1 MLTKNFYNWLLSAT
15 SMKTVQNG
23 VVDTSGK
30 THNILYSSS
39 RVDKIFT
46 GANIIRS
53 SNSTVEGV
61 YIGTGTTPA
70 TTDDYKLEAQIN
82 SGYSQAYADSVSINV
97 DADGVS
103 VFASIALTNT
113 STEAFTISEIG
124 LAGKVC
130 NSSSSSSNTCLA
142 LIDRTVLE
150 EPITINP
157 NETKTLT
164 YTIRMNYPTA

>member
-1 MLTKNFYNWLLSAT
+1 MLTKNFYNWLLAT
-15 SMKTVQNG
+15 TSRKTVANG
-23 VVDTSGK
+23 VVDTKGVVHTICTGNTS
-30 THNILYSSS
+30 YE
-39 RVDKIFT
+39 RIFS
-46 GANIIRS
+46 GANIIRA
-53 SNSTVEGV
+53 SNSTAEGV
-61 YIGTGTTPA
+61 RIGTGTTPA
-70 TTDDYKLEAQIN
+70 TADDYNLEATIE

-103 VFASIALTNT
+103 VFASIAVTNT
-113 STEAFTISEIG
+113 STEALTISEIG

-130 NSSSSSSNTCLA
+130 NSSGSSNNTCLA

-157 NETKTLT
+157 NETKQLT